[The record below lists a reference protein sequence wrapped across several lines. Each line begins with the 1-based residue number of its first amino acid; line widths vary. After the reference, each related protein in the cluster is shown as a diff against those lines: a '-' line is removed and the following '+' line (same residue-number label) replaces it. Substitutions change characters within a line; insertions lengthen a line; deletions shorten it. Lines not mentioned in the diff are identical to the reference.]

1 MFCIYYVFLP
11 GQIPPICSIATHS
24 QIFSQIIPTI
34 LFQTHVVA
42 LRVASYRRGLVDIE
56 KKPMNDQLALADNYR
71 IGLEKNYDVEI
82 LPKYSNIAKK
92 ETPVQ
97 TSIKSEFNPE
107 HEQKLG
113 VECSQV
119 ETNQKDQESKEDDA
133 KSKASGI
140 PKPWKPNQDIFQ
152 KLQLEH
158 KQKLEDKCAQLE
170 ENLKNQGLKVS
181 WYNLFCIYYVFL
193 LYNNN
198 HIHKSCHFISDS

>member
-1 MFCIYYVFLP
+1 
-11 GQIPPICSIATHS
+11 
-24 QIFSQIIPTI
+24 
-34 LFQTHVVA
+34 
-42 LRVASYRRGLVDIE
+42 
-56 KKPMNDQLALADNYR
+56 MNDQLALADNYR

-97 TSIKSEFNPE
+97 TSIKSKFNPE

-119 ETNQKDQESKEDDA
+119 ETNQKDQESKEDDS

-140 PKPWKPNQDIFQ
+140 PNTVHG
-152 KLQLEH
+152 H
-158 KQKLEDKCAQLE
+158 KQKLEDICAQLE

-181 WYNLFCIYYVFL
+181 
-193 LYNNN
+193 
-198 HIHKSCHFISDS
+198 